1 LPWSKAAS
9 RAGSLP
15 KCDGFEH
22 EAAHAKLLNA
32 KTVPALLAGG
42 FTSKQIAQ
50 AAEKLSAP
58 RRKRGRKPL
67 DGNAVSVWMAVCV
80 LKMTTGKSLTWVC
93 GLISK
98 RLEEREGVEEIM
110 IDTKK
115 ARVLWEKLEPDTIE
129 RIFRRVNGRRG
140 TDADFEARTDQML
153 ETYLEQI
160 KVLDPAALLVLP
172 YRMASTEA
180 PDRAA
185 LVDRK

>member
-1 LPWSKAAS
+1 
-9 RAGSLP
+9 
-15 KCDGFEH
+15 
-22 EAAHAKLLNA
+22 
-32 KTVPALLAGG
+32 
-42 FTSKQIAQ
+42 
-50 AAEKLSAP
+50 
-58 RRKRGRKPL
+58 
-67 DGNAVSVWMAVCV
+67 MAVCV

>member
-1 LPWSKAAS
+1 
-9 RAGSLP
+9 
-15 KCDGFEH
+15 
-22 EAAHAKLLNA
+22 
-32 KTVPALLAGG
+32 
-42 FTSKQIAQ
+42 
-50 AAEKLSAP
+50 
-58 RRKRGRKPL
+58 
-67 DGNAVSVWMAVCV
+67 
-80 LKMTTGKSLTWVC
+80 
-93 GLISK
+93 LISK